1 MKSPVIVKGA
11 ALLLVLACLAF
22 GLISIGDIVH
32 ERHGNQRTAE
42 MNVEQDQVGKQTLM
56 GPVLQR
62 YCTEQWQ
69 AWDGEGAARKLRNER
84 RSFML
89 TAPPGTL
96 QVDAQVDQDPRY
108 RGIFRIDTYAAK
120 MRLKAQWPASDAMLP
135 PRSEHADGRVQ
146 CEAPTLMLALMDARG
161 IRSAHAAVNGRD
173 VAIQPGT
180 QHPGYPRGFHM
191 ELDET
196 AAAGREL
203 SADVTLELQGTAQ
216 LSFAPVAEST
226 QVKMNADWPHPSFG
240 GRFLPAERTVTDQ
253 GFEATWRVFSLATT
267 APADY
272 GRSVPLCA
280 VDMRQEYGPEPG
292 SCVESFGVAFFD
304 PVNPYSLS
312 SRAVKYGMLFVG
324 LTFIA
329 VGMLELLRRLR
340 VHPMQYLLV
349 GSALSI
355 FFLLLL
361 SLSEHMPFGWAYACA
376 SAACSLLL
384 AVYVSYAMGGKRT
397 GLGFGLGVGGL
408 YGALYVVLQSEQAAL
423 MMGSLLLFAV
433 LAAVMLATRK
443 LDWYGVLGSDK
454 AAAPTQAAPLQ
465 AAPQSALPPVP

>member
-1 MKSPVIVKGA
+1 MKNPVLAKGA
-11 ALLLVLACLAF
+11 ALLLVLACLAY
-22 GLISIGDIVH
+22 GLFSIGDIVY

-42 MNVEQDQVGKQTLM
+42 MNVERDQVGKQTLM

-62 YCTEQWQ
+62 HCTEEWQ
-69 AWDGEGAARKLRNER
+69 TWEGEGTARKLRNER
-84 RSFML
+84 RGFIL

-96 QVDAQVDQDPRY
+96 RIDAQVDQDPRY

-120 MRLKAQWPASDAMLP
+120 TRLKAQWPASDAMLP

-146 CEAPTLMLALMDARG
+146 CEAPSLVVALMDARG
-161 IRSAHAAVNGRD
+161 IRSAHATVNGNE
-173 VAIQPGT
+173 VSIQPGT
-180 QHPGYPRGFHM
+180 QHPSYQRGFHM
-191 ELDET
+191 PLDET
-196 AAAGREL
+196 AAGREL
-203 SADVTLELQGTAQ
+203 NVEVSLELLGTGQ
-216 LSFAPVAEST
+216 ISFAPVAEST

-272 GRSVPLCA
+272 GRGVPLCA
-280 VDMRQEYGPEPG
+280 NDMRQEYGPEPG
-292 SCVESFGVAFFD
+292 TCVESFGVAFFD

-349 GSALSI
+349 GCALSI

-376 SAACSLLL
+376 SLACSLLL

-397 GLGFGLGVGGL
+397 GMGFGVGVAGL

-454 AAAPTQAAPLQ
+454 TAQKPANPPAP
-465 AAPQSALPPVP
+465 